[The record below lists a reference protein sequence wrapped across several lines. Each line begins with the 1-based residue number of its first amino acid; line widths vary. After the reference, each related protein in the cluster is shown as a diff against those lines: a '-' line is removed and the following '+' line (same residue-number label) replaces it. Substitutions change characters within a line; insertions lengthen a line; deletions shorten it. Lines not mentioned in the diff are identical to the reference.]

1 MCEQYQ
7 HLLIAEV
14 DQFVPTSQMVS
25 SFLSDLIDGGFLPT
39 PVELVLRVPTGEVRR
54 FTNPFTGEIDLVPRK
69 AHHKLD
75 RVSDIAVQAGRLRDY
90 EAVASGFGTPL
101 LAALPVST
109 DDPYFLGVTCR
120 ASSSL
125 RSTSHFVPQDPGQGQ
140 LAFAAPVEDSIDF
153 GVFTNPHDG
162 SNIEVPNAG
171 SARFWIEIELGK
183 FMFPEIHDSLELLH
197 PKIVSMAE
205 RNFGVRFS
213 QGCKYG

>member
-75 RVSDIAVQAGRLRDY
+75 RVSEIAVQAGRLRDY

-120 ASSSL
+120 VSSLL
-125 RSTSHFVPQDPGQGQ
+125 RSTSHFVPADPGRGQ
-140 LAFAAPVEDSIDF
+140 LAFASPIEDSIDS

-162 SNIEVPNAG
+162 SSIEVQNAG
-171 SARFWIEIELGK
+171 CARFWIEIELGK

-197 PKIVSMAE
+197 PGIVSAAE
-205 RNFGVRFS
+205 RIFGVRFA
-213 QGCKYG
+213 QGCNYG